1 MSYKIIAVS
10 LIFVIVML
18 LILFRFIKTEKI
30 SIKYSMVWFLAL
42 FIIILSCIFQ
52 KPMISLSKLIGFQTM
67 SNFVFSLLFAII
79 IMICISLTIIVTTQ
93 KKQIRMLVQ
102 EFSIMKSESNN
113 NGKK

>member
-10 LIFVIVML
+10 LIFVLIMI

-52 KPMISLSKLIGFQTM
+52 KPMIFLSKLIGFQTM

-102 EFSIMKSESNN
+102 ELSIMKSELNN
-113 NGKK
+113 NEKK